1 MVRYILA
8 RLAGLLFVL
17 LLLSMITFAL
27 MHGVPGGPWAYGQHL
42 MSDEQIAALEARYG
56 LDKPVWQQYLIWLQ
70 GVVRLDFGHSFQRP
84 DETVLQLIGR
94 TWPVTFHLG
103 IMTLI
108 VAFGVGIPLGIVAAL
123 RQNTWVDYLA
133 TLMSIF
139 GFVTP
144 HFVWGIL
151 FILVF
156 ALYLQWLPTGGWD
169 GPKYWILPVL
179 AYAFAPIA
187 LVARYTR
194 ASVVEALHADH
205 VRTARAKG
213 LSRNTVISR
222 HVLRNAWIPMITV
235 FGPLI
240 PDLITGSIF
249 IEAIFRVPGLGSYW
263 VTSTFQRDYPMIIG
277 LVMLWAVLIAI
288 TYLITDILYVFL
300 DPRVRYR

>member
-1 MVRYILA
+1 MVRYILT
-8 RLAGLLFVL
+8 RLAGLIFVLFVL
-17 LLLSMITFAL
+17 SIITFTL
-27 MHGVPGGPWAYGQHL
+27 MHGVPGGPWAYGQRL
-42 MSDEQIAALEARYG
+42 MSDEQLAALQSRYG
-56 LDKPVWQQYLIWLQ
+56 LDKPVWQQYLIWLG
-70 GVVRLDFGHSFQRP
+70 GVLRLDFGNSFQRP
-84 DETVLQLIGR
+84 DETVVGLIGR

-103 IMTLI
+103 IMTLLF
-108 VAFGVGIPLGIVAAL
+108 AFGVGIPLGIISAL
-123 RQNTWVDYLA
+123 RQNTWIDYIA
-133 TLMSIF
+133 TMLSIF

-151 FILVF
+151 FILAF
-156 ALYLQWLPTGGWD
+156 SLYLKWLPTGGWE
-169 GPKYWILPVL
+169 GPQYWILPVL

-187 LVARYTR
+187 MVARYTR
-194 ASVVEALHADH
+194 ASVVEALRADH

-213 LSRNTVISR
+213 LSNQAVISR

-235 FGPLI
+235 FGPLV

-288 TYLITDILYVFL
+288 TYLVTDILYTFL